1 MDVPTIG
8 APAPAT
14 KAAAPAGRPDPLR
27 PDPLREAATRFEAV
41 FLAEMFAH
49 AGLGAAQQANGG
61 GPGEEAFSGM
71 LAREWAESV
80 AKQGGIGLSER
91 IYQALLTREGGDA

>member
-14 KAAAPAGRPDPLR
+14 KAPARALAPAGG

-61 GPGEEAFSGM
+61 GVGEEAFSGL

-80 AKQGGIGLSER
+80 AKQGGIGLSEH
-91 IYQALLTREGGDA
+91 IYRALLTREGGDA